1 MRIQFA
7 SDIHL
12 EFKEN
17 LEFIRSGAFKVNGD
31 ILILA
36 GDIYYLDEKLL
47 RQCDFF
53 KWASDNY
60 EQTLLI
66 PGNHEYYRH
75 GNIVKDGNTW
85 KLDILSNVAYYQN
98 EVVHINN
105 TDIILSTLWSYI
117 RTENEIA
124 VYNGINDF
132 RLISY
137 DNGLFLPK
145 NFNDEHIKCLSFI
158 KQKVKESSAKNIVVV
173 THHVPTF
180 KAVALHHRSSKLNDA
195 FACELGDFIVDSPI
209 DYWIYG
215 HSHTN
220 IDIEIGN
227 TKILSNQLGYVCMG
241 EHKQGFEG
249 IRNIQV

>member
-12 EFKEN
+12 EFREN
-17 LEFIRSGAFKVNGD
+17 IEFIRTGVFKVAGD

-36 GDIYYLDEKLL
+36 GDVYYLDEKLL
-47 RQCDFF
+47 RQCDFL

-60 EQTLLI
+60 EKTLLI

-75 GNIVKDGNTW
+75 SDIVERGNTW
-85 KLDILSNVAYYQN
+85 KLSVFSNVAYYQN
-98 EVVHINN
+98 QVVNVN
-105 TDIILSTLWSYI
+105 DTDIILSTLWSYI
-117 RTENEIA
+117 RSENEMA
-124 VYNGINDF
+124 VFNGINDF

-137 DNGLFLPK
+137 ERGIFFPK
-145 NFNDEHIKCLSFI
+145 DFNDEHGKCLSFI
-158 KQKVKESSAKNIVVV
+158 KQKVQESTAQNIVVA

-180 KAVALHHRSSKLNDA
+180 KAVASQHKNSRLNDA
-195 FACELGDFIVDSPI
+195 FACELGDFIAKSRI

-220 IDIEIGN
+220 IDIEIED
-227 TKILSNQLGYVCMG
+227 TKIFSNQLGYVQVG
-241 EHKQGFEG
+241 EHKHGFDGGRYIE
-249 IRNIQV
+249 V